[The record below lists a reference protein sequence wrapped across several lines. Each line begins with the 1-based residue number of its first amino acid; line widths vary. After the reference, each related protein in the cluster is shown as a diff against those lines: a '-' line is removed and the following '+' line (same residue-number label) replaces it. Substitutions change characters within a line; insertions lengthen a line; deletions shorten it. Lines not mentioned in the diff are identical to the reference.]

1 MFCPNPGCIDFV
13 QDGIHG
19 EYVDTVTV
27 CPKCGA
33 TLVPEVPKVTSAR
46 ARAVVEPD
54 DDGVRGD
61 WVASDEPAPLAT
73 GPLVALAAFDYPD
86 EVEPIAALLAANGVA
101 AFQFLDDGRD
111 FEDKGD
117 IPTCTR
123 LLVPQDQFRRATA
136 LVERAERE
144 ARAKL

>member
-33 TLVPEVPKVTSAR
+33 KLVPEVPKTPPPR
-46 ARAVVEPD
+46 RRVVVDTAAED
-54 DDGVRGD
+54 EDAGWAGVE
-61 WVASDEPAPLAT
+61 EPAPLAT

-86 EVEPIAALLAANGVA
+86 EVEPIAALLAANGIA
-101 AFQFLDDGRD
+101 AYQFLDDGRD

-117 IPTCTR
+117 VPTCTR
-123 LLVPQDQFRRATA
+123 LLVPQDQFRRASA
-136 LVERAERE
+136 LVEQAEQE